1 MRRSSMRTI
10 IASMA
15 ALLFVLPLVSHAQ
28 NPRAVLEDAAS
39 ALGVSNLTS
48 LEFAGTG
55 AMFDTGQSAVPG
67 QRGPQFALKSYARS
81 INFETASAQTDF
93 ERSRAEVRGGGAP
106 APRQIQVVSGDLAWN
121 VVGDVIAPAP
131 VALAERQFQL
141 WATPQ
146 GVIKAAMKYNATVEG
161 QTFSFAVPGRFT
173 V

>member
-1 MRRSSMRTI
+1 MRMI

-15 ALLFVLPLVSHAQ
+15 ALLFALPLISYAQ
-28 NPRAVLEDAAS
+28 APRAALEDAAS
-39 ALGVSNLTS
+39 ALGASNLTS

-67 QRGPQFALKSYARS
+67 QRGPQFTLKSYVRS
-81 INFETASAQTDF
+81 INYETASAQTDF
-93 ERSRAEVRGGGAP
+93 ERTRAEARGGGAP

-146 GVIKAAMKYNATVEG
+146 EI
-161 QTFSFAVPGRFT
+161 GRAH